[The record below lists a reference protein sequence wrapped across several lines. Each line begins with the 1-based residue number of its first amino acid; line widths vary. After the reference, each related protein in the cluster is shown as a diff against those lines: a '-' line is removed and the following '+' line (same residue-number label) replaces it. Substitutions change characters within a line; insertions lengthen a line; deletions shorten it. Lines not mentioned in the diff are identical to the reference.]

1 MDLAAAETI
10 AFRAGAHRLEGRWRP
25 GTAGG
30 AVIAPPHPEY
40 GGRFDHP
47 VVEALEAA
55 LAGAHLATL
64 AFNWS
69 GAGASEGE
77 ISGDLGRA
85 DGDYAA
91 ALAELIRRGA
101 THPIVAAGYSFG
113 AAAALRLGAQVDR
126 LLLVA
131 PPIAMLGAEALRAC
145 PRPTTVLVGD
155 ADDYAPGDLVAALM
169 PRRGDA
175 RLEILPGADH
185 FFAGAGALER
195 LRQGL
200 GAALA

>member
-1 MDLAAAETI
+1 MGLARAETI
-10 AFRAGAHRLEGRWRP
+10 TFDAGGRRLEARWRP

-40 GGRFDHP
+40 GGRLDHP
-47 VVEALEAA
+47 VVEALAEA
-55 LAGAHLATL
+55 LAAAHMATL
-64 AFNWS
+64 AFNW
-69 GAGASEGE
+69 AGVGGSEGQV
-77 ISGDLGRA
+77 SGDLESA

-91 ALAELIRRGA
+91 ALVELARRGGER
-101 THPIVAAGYSFG
+101 PIVAAGYSFG
-113 AAAALRLGAQVDR
+113 AATALRLAGRVDR

-131 PPIAMLGAEALRAC
+131 PPVALLGAEELRAC
-145 PRPTTVLVGD
+145 PRPTAVLVGD

-169 PRRGDA
+169 PRRDDA
-175 RLEILPGADH
+175 RLEILSGIDHYFGGAD
-185 FFAGAGALER
+185 ALER